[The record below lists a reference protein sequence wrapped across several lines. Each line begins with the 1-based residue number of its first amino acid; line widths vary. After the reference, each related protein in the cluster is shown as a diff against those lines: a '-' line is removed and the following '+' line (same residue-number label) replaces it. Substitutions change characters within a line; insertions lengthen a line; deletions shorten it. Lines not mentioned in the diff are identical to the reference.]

1 MTCLLSITLDI
12 PTREAFITILQDHR
26 ELPSGSHPFFFLT
39 QSLLW
44 EYVWEGGLEQPSVQD
59 LIITPLGGI
68 ILGELTHRAALA
80 MGKDGFNWY
89 KIILT
94 CILNPAF
101 AINNG
106 FRRPSYAGN

>member
-1 MTCLLSITLDI
+1 M
-12 PTREAFITILQDHR
+12 
-26 ELPSGSHPFFFLT
+26 
-39 QSLLW
+39 
-44 EYVWEGGLEQPSVQD
+44 
-59 LIITPLGGI
+59 GGI